1 MSMNQN
7 YATPLVEIPIGGA
20 SGLVWNQLH
29 DEREDICRRLLQA
42 SGPRFDERKEILQ
55 ARLRN
60 VDDALD
66 RLMAKAH

>member
-7 YATPLVEIPIGGA
+7 QAAPLVEIPIGGQT
-20 SGLVWNQLH
+20 GLAWNQLH
-29 DEREDICRRLLQA
+29 DEREDICRHLLQD
-42 SGPRFDERKEILQ
+42 SGPRFNERKEILQ
-55 ARLRN
+55 ARLRK